1 MKYIFSSIILLFSLV
16 ACVQTEHE
24 PNQNSGTAKNIILL
38 IGDGMGV
45 SHIYAGMTI
54 SEKPLNIEQFK
65 VAGFAKTYSASDY
78 ITDSGASGTAIATG
92 YKTYNKAI
100 GVDMDT
106 IPHKSILQYAEDNN
120 KATGLV
126 ATSQVTHAT
135 PASFIAHSNSRY
147 NYEDIAA
154 DYLKTD
160 IDVFIGGGL
169 KYFNQRSDSVDL
181 TKELLANNYELALS
195 IDEVLA
201 SKSAKIAGLLYD
213 EHPPKVTEGRNDL
226 LKKAGLKAIEV
237 LNKNKNGFFMMIEG
251 SQIDW
256 AGHDK
261 DNDYVVAEMIDFDNT
276 VGAIL
281 DFAEKDGET
290 LVIITADHE
299 TGGYA
304 LTDGDLKNGIVGGEF
319 IYNHH
324 TAVMV
329 PIFAYGPGA
338 ENFTGMM
345 ENTDIF
351 KKMYQLF
358 GF

>member
-1 MKYIFSSIILLFSLV
+1 MKKHYYLILSLLLLV
-16 ACVQTEHE
+16 SCNYQASE
-24 PNQNSGTAKNIILL
+24 TAKSPKVKNIILL
-38 IGDGMGV
+38 IGDGMGTSQV
-45 SHIYAGMTI
+45 YAGFI
-54 SEKPLNIEQFK
+54 KNKGHLNLERCTHT
-65 VAGFAKTYSASDY
+65 GFSFTYSASDL
-78 ITDSGASGTAIATG
+78 ITDSGAGGTALACGVKANNRTIGIKADSSIA
-92 YKTYNKAI
+92 
-100 GVDMDT
+100 
-106 IPHKSILQYAEDNN
+106 KSILEYAEEFN
-120 KATGLV
+120 KATALI
-126 ATSQVTHAT
+126 AACAVTHAT
-135 PASFIAHSNSRY
+135 PASFIAHTSSRHK
-147 NYEDIAA
+147 YEDIAA

-169 KYFNQRSDSVDL
+169 KYFNQRSDSIDL
-181 TKELLANNYELALS
+181 TKVLLANNYELALS
-195 IDEVLA
+195 LDEVLA
-201 SKSAKIAGLLYD
+201 SKSDKIAGLLYVD
-213 EHPPKVTEGRNDL
+213 HPPKVTEGRNDFL
-226 LKKAGLKAIEV
+226 AKAGLKAIEI
-237 LNKNKNGFFMMIEG
+237 LNKNENGFFMMLEG

-261 DNDYVVAEMIDFDNT
+261 DNDYVIAEMIDFDNT

-304 LTDGDLKNGIVGGEF
+304 LTGGDLKNGIVSGEF
-319 IYNHH
+319 VFDQH

-329 PIFAYGPGA
+329 PVFAYGPGA